1 MERANSGQSRPLA
14 RISVSLTIYFFGLVL
29 TVEPADAQSFP
40 KLGVMTSLFPL
51 QEFAQAVGGKRVTAK
66 LLLPPGAEPHTWE
79 PRPSDIG
86 KLSTSDILIYVGAE
100 MEPWIQDIVKG
111 TYNPNLSV
119 LEVSRGL
126 NLIQKKENA
135 HNHKTVGVDPHVWLD
150 FDNAQK
156 IINGIAKAFI
166 GKDPHGTKYFRK
178 NARSYREKLQGLDR
192 KFRQGLR
199 NCRYRVFVVGG
210 HAAYSYLAERY
221 GLIQIPLYGINPN
234 SEPTP
239 KQLVR
244 VIRLAK
250 RHYIKIIYFEISVS
264 DKLAKVIA
272 EEVGAKTLVLNSGA
286 NPTKGQLKSG
296 VTFISLMEKNLENL
310 RHGLVCQ

>member
-1 MERANSGQSRPLA
+1 MEWAYPGACKSLGRVVVTLA
-14 RISVSLTIYFFGLVL
+14 IYFSGLFLVAG
-29 TVEPADAQSFP
+29 PADAQSFA
-40 KLGVMTSLFPL
+40 KLRVMTSLFPL
-51 QEFAQAVGGKRVTAK
+51 QEFAQAVGGKRVSVR

-86 KLSTSDILIYVGAE
+86 KLATSDILIYVGAE
-100 MEPWIQDIVKG
+100 MEPWIQDMVKG

-126 NLIQKKENA
+126 NLIRGKTIA
-135 HNHKTVGVDPHVWLD
+135 HNHKTVGFDPHVWLD
-150 FDNAQK
+150 FDNAQN
-156 IINGIAKAFI
+156 IVNGIAKAFI
-166 GKDPHGTKYFRK
+166 EKDPQGTKYYGE
-178 NARSYREKLQGLDR
+178 NARFYREKLQVLDS

-199 NCRYRVFVVGG
+199 NCLYRVFVVGG
-210 HAAYSYLAERY
+210 HAAYSYLADRY

-239 KQLVR
+239 KQLAR

-250 RHYIKIIYFEISVS
+250 EHHIKVVYFEISVS
-264 DKLAKVIA
+264 DKLAEVIA

-286 NPTKGQLKSG
+286 NLTKEQLKSG
-296 VTFISLMEKNLENL
+296 ETFISLMEKNLENL
-310 RHGLVCQ
+310 RRGLACK

>member
-1 MERANSGQSRPLA
+1 M
-14 RISVSLTIYFFGLVL
+14 SVSLAMYFFGLVL
-29 TVEPADAQSFP
+29 AVGTADAQSFP

-51 QEFAQAVGGKRVTAK
+51 QEFAQAVGGTRVTAR

-86 KLSTSDILIYVGAE
+86 KLSTSDILIYVEAK
-100 MEPWIQDIVKG
+100 MEPWIHDIVKG

-126 NLIQKKENA
+126 NLIQIRENG
-135 HNHKTVGVDPHVWLD
+135 HSQKTVEFDPHVWLD
-150 FDNAQK
+150 FDNAQQ
-156 IINGIAKAFI
+156 IVDAIAKAFI
-166 GKDPHGTKYFRK
+166 AKDPQGTEYYRK

-192 KFRQGLR
+192 TFRQGLR

-210 HAAYSYLAERY
+210 HAAYSYLADRY

-239 KQLVR
+239 KQLAR

-250 RHYIKIIYFEISVS
+250 EHHVKVIYFEISVS
-264 DKLAKVIA
+264 NKLAKVIA
-272 EEVGAKTLVLNSGA
+272 GEVGAKTSVLNSGA
-286 NPTKGQLKSG
+286 SPTKDQLESG
-296 VTFISLMEKNLENL
+296 VTFISLMENNL
-310 RHGLVCQ
+310 RNLRYGLACK

>member
-1 MERANSGQSRPLA
+1 MERANSGQCRSLA
-14 RISVSLTIYFFGLVL
+14 RMSVSLAIYFFGLVL
-29 TVEPADAQSFP
+29 AVEPADAQSFP

-221 GLIQIPLYGINPN
+221 GLTQIPLYGINPN

-239 KQLVR
+239 KQVAR

-250 RHYIKIIYFEISVS
+250 RHHIKIIYFEISVS

>member
-1 MERANSGQSRPLA
+1 MVNWEPCKSLGRM
-14 RISVSLTIYFFGLVL
+14 SVSLAIYLFGLVMA
-29 TVEPADAQSFP
+29 VRPADAQSFA

-51 QEFAQAVGGKRVTAK
+51 QEFAQAVGGKRVAVR

-86 KLSTSDILIYVGAE
+86 KLSTSDILIYVGSE
-100 MEPWIQDIVKG
+100 MEPWIQNIVKG
-111 TYNPNLSV
+111 TYNPNLYV

-126 NLIQKKENA
+126 NLIRSKEDA
-135 HNHKTVGVDPHVWLD
+135 RKTVGFDPHIWLN

-166 GKDPHGTKYFRK
+166 GKDPHGTEYYRK
-178 NARSYREKLQGLDR
+178 NARSYGEKLQELDR
-192 KFRQGLR
+192 KFRQGLK
-199 NCRYRVFVVGG
+199 NCRHRVFVVGG
-210 HAAYSYLAERY
+210 HAAYSYLADRY

-239 KQLVR
+239 KQLAR

-250 RHYIKIIYFEISVS
+250 EHHIKVIYFEISVS
-264 DKLAKVIA
+264 HKLAKVIA
-272 EEVGAKTLVLNSGA
+272 EEVGAETLVLNAGA
-286 NPTKGQLKSG
+286 NLTRKQLKSG

-310 RHGLVCQ
+310 RHGLVCK

>member
-1 MERANSGQSRPLA
+1 MEWAYPGECKSLGRVL
-14 RISVSLTIYFFGLVL
+14 VSLAIYFSWFFLATG
-29 TVEPADAQSFP
+29 PADAQSSA
-40 KLGVMTSLFPL
+40 KLRVTTSLFPL
-51 QEFAQAVGGKRVTAK
+51 QEFAQAVGGKRV
-66 LLLPPGAEPHTWE
+66 LVRPLLPPGAEPHTWE

-86 KLSTSDILIYVGAE
+86 KLSTADILIYVGAE

-111 TYNPNLSV
+111 THNPNLSV

-126 NLIQKKENA
+126 NMIQRKGNA
-135 HNHKTVGVDPHVWLD
+135 RKHKSPGFDPHIWLD
-150 FDNAQK
+150 FDNAQN
-156 IINGIAKAFI
+156 IVSGIAKAFI
-166 GKDPHGTKYFRK
+166 EKDPQGTEYYGK
-178 NARSYREKLQGLDR
+178 NARSYREKLQVLDR

-199 NCRYRVFVVGG
+199 NCSSRVFVVGG
-210 HAAYSYLAERY
+210 HAAYSYLADRY

-239 KQLVR
+239 KRLAR
-244 VIRLAK
+244 VIRLAQE
-250 RHYIKIIYFEISVS
+250 HHIKVIYFEISVS

-286 NPTKGQLKSG
+286 NPTKGQLKLG

-310 RHGLVCQ
+310 RHGLACQ